1 MAKDRKK
8 IVKSKFRKGLIPEDL
23 LDEINNDIEQYLEKK
38 SKTNEKRIQE
48 MIKKR
53 LDLGLTINFSE
64 TYIKEKVSMIYT

>member
-1 MAKDRKK
+1 MEKDRKK

-64 TYIKEKVSMIYT
+64 TYIKEKVSMIYA